1 MEGQREVGGS
11 IPSCPQHHLARE
23 RERERERETRKRTC
37 FRSRRVVPELLRLLR
52 RGRHGQWLSIYP
64 AGQSAGHCDHLS
76 PRSRRVLDLP
86 GLAAP
91 SLVRSGS
98 PPQKRE
104 TQEKRKYPT
113 TNFPGNVVLCTILT
127 RSRSPTEREYDRLV
141 VPIAVNSVWKNEL
154 KNWGENWGASE
165 GPVRGRGN
173 IEVVGRPTK
182 RRTAAALNLELW
194 EGYARGRQGFIHHG
208 EKCGASVSENP
219 ADERGELVA
228 HRAA

>member
-1 MEGQREVGGS
+1 MSPTSSG
-11 IPSCPQHHLARE
+11 E
-23 RERERERETRKRTC
+23 RERERER
-37 FRSRRVVPELLRLLR
+37 PENVLVF
-52 RGRHGQWLSIYP
+52 GP
-64 AGQSAGHCDHLS
+64 AGWFQNCFACCAADAMANGCQSILRVNRPATATTSRHDRVASSTSPVSRPLVLS
-76 PRSRRVLDLP
+76 
-86 GLAAP
+86 AQAP
-91 SLVRSGS
+91 
-98 PPQKRE
+98 PPKKRE

-127 RSRSPTEREYDRLV
+127 RSRSPNRESMIDLLCRLQ
-141 VPIAVNSVWKNEL
+141 STQWKNEL

-194 EGYARGRQGFIHHG
+194 EGYARGRQGVIHHG